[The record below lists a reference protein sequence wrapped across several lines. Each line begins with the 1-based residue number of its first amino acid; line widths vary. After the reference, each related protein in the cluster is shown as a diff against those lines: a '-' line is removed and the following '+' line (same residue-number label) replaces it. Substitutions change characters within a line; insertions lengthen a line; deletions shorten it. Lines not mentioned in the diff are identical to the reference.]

1 MAFERDPHKL
11 FPHDHLLKYTVIPLL
26 PNFITPNI
34 ITVVRFV
41 LTPFVVWCLAA
52 EDYAVGIPLFLF
64 AAFTDA
70 LDGSL
75 ARVRQKITAWGTFY
89 DPGADKLL
97 IGSLV
102 LLFVTK
108 YLGVVFSFLILFF
121 ELLIVFFGYINRKN
135 GRLVSANI
143 FGKTKMLFQVL
154 GLATLLI
161 SLALVYLFGFTVA
174 AGFFVLAIILA
185 VNSLFTYGL

>member
-75 ARVRQKITAWGTFY
+75 ARVRQKITAWGNFY
-89 DPGADKLL
+89 DPGGGKIL

-102 LLFVTK
+102 LFFVT
-108 YLGVVFSFLILFF
+108 
-121 ELLIVFFGYINRKN
+121 
-135 GRLVSANI
+135 
-143 FGKTKMLFQVL
+143 
-154 GLATLLI
+154 
-161 SLALVYLFGFTVA
+161 
-174 AGFFVLAIILA
+174 
-185 VNSLFTYGL
+185 